1 MKEIR
6 HSLNESMFTTICK
19 HGFIRHQSTLSGTF
33 DIRFNKND
41 IKQLSQGSIVEKD
54 ADDAIL
60 KFALQDLGLDTIREI
75 VRRSPI
81 YSDLAQ
87 EL

>member
-6 HSLNESMFTTICK
+6 NSLNEAMFTNICK

-33 DIRFNKND
+33 DIRFSKND
-41 IKQLSQGSIVEKD
+41 IKQLCSGQIVEKD

-60 KFALQDLGLDTIREI
+60 KFALQDLGFETIRE
-75 VRRSPI
+75 VVKRSPI

-87 EL
+87 EI

>member
-6 HSLNESMFTTICK
+6 NSLNEAMFTNICK

-33 DIRFNKND
+33 DIRFSKND
-41 IKQLSQGSIVEKD
+41 MKQLCLGQIVEKD

-60 KFALQDLGLDTIREI
+60 KFALQDLGLDTIKE
-75 VRRSPI
+75 VVKRSPI

-87 EL
+87 EI

>member
-19 HGFIRHQSTLSGTF
+19 HGFIKHQSTLSGTF

-41 IKQLSQGSIVEKD
+41 IKQLSQGVIIEKD

-60 KFALQDLGLDTIREI
+60 KFALQDLGLDIIREI

>member
-6 HSLNESMFTTICK
+6 NSLNEAMFTNICK

-33 DIRFNKND
+33 DIRFSKND
-41 IKQLSQGSIVEKD
+41 IKQLCSGQIIEKD

-60 KFALQDLGLDTIREI
+60 KFALQDLGLDTIKE
-75 VRRSPI
+75 VVKRSPI

-87 EL
+87 EI